1 MARFLVLRPA
11 STRMRTFL
19 KDSLSIYNIFV
30 VLGSNSRVQSN
41 QHFIYRIIEKRE
53 AVAYK
58 MKLPAALGGV
68 HDVFHVSQLNECLR
82 VPTEEAPLET
92 LVVQEVRSES

>member
-1 MARFLVLRPA
+1 MDP
-11 STRMRTFL
+11 
-19 KDSLSIYNIFV
+19 
-30 VLGSNSRVQSN
+30 
-41 QHFIYRIIEKRE
+41 YRIIEKRE

-82 VPTEEAPLET
+82 VPTEETPLET
-92 LVVQEVRSES
+92 LDVQEVRSESWPSEKQYNKTNRIKSGSARNELGTICK